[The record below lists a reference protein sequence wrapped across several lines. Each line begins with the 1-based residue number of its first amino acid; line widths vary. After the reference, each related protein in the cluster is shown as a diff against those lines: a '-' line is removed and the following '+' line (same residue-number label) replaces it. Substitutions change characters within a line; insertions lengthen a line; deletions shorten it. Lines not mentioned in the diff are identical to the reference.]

1 MSETPA
7 IVDALKTVLR
17 REAITYVDIGER
29 LGLSESSVKRLF
41 SKREFSLKRL
51 DQICEL
57 AGVQISDL
65 IREADDAR
73 IRIDQ
78 LEEDVEQS
86 LVENPK
92 LFLVAYCVVNYW
104 TFEEILGYYDFEEPE
119 LIGMFTRLDR
129 LKVIEL
135 LPGNRARLLVSKS
148 FTWRPGGPIEKFFQA
163 QIQGQFLASRFRK
176 SDELRLV
183 VNGMLTPAS
192 RSSLIDRLQRVAQSF
207 EQASTSDRGAPLEE
221 RRSTTLLIAMRPWLF
236 DAFTEFERTNAALS
250 PAADHRANA
259 SQD

>member
-7 IVDALKTVLR
+7 IVDALKAVLR

-41 SKREFSLKRL
+41 SKHEFSLKRL
-51 DQICEL
+51 DEICEL

-65 IREADDAR
+65 VAEADDAR
-73 IRIDQ
+73 ARVDQ
-78 LEEDVEQS
+78 LPEDVEHS
-86 LVENPK
+86 LVEDQK

-119 LIGMFTRLDR
+119 LIGMLTRLDR

-135 LPGNRARLLVSKS
+135 LPGNRVRLLVTKS
-148 FTWRPGGPIEKFFQA
+148 FTWRPGGPIERFFQA
-163 QIQGQFLASRFRK
+163 QVQGQFLASRFRE
-176 SDELRLV
+176 SDEIRVV

-192 RSSLIDRLQRVAQSF
+192 RTNLIDRLHRVAESF
-207 EQASTSDRGAPLEE
+207 EQASTSDRAAPLEE

-236 DAFTEFERTNAALS
+236 GAFTKFERTNSGAQ
-250 PAADHRANA
+250 PAH
-259 SQD
+259 Q